1 MRLLPA
7 LSLSVLLA
15 GLPLVPLDAQA
26 VLPSRGFDLAP
37 VRVAAAPAPPIAEW
51 WRHGGPRI
59 RLLDARVT
67 TVMAIGV
74 QRSRL
79 LRALVERVEAADVIV
94 YVGMAPRVDQG
105 LAGSLVFIG
114 DGGEFRYLR
123 AMLNPELSTDHLIAS
138 LAHELHHVVEV
149 IDHPSVRSET
159 ALAGLYRR
167 IGRQNR
173 IAGRLGWETEAA
185 RQVTD
190 DVRREL
196 TLGAAAMLARR
207 EATEQ

>member
-15 GLPLVPLDAQA
+15 GVPLVPLDAQA
-26 VLPSRGFDLAP
+26 VLPSRGFHLAP
-37 VRVAAAPAPPIAEW
+37 VQVAAAPAPPVVEW
-51 WRHGGPRI
+51 WRNGGPRI

-67 TVMAIGV
+67 TVMALGL
-74 QRSRL
+74 QRSSL
-79 LRALVERVEAADVIV
+79 LRALVQRVESADVIV

-114 DGGEFRYLR
+114 DGGGFRYLR

-149 IDHPSVRSET
+149 IEHPGVRSET

-173 IAGRLGWETEAA
+173 IGGRPGWETEAA

-190 DVRREL
+190 EVRREL
-196 TLGAAAMLARR
+196 TIGTAMLARR
-207 EATEQ
+207 EETHQ